1 MLVFHPDNHLYESID
16 KSEAIDWI
24 SVTTLVSFFKQPFDS
39 KKIAQKVS
47 KNKNSKW
54 YGMLPEDIIKTWNS
68 ESKRATDLGTWYH
81 NQRENDL
88 LECKSL
94 NRHGVDLGVFAPMVD
109 EHGVKTASSQKLDDG
124 IYPEHLIYLKSA
136 GICGQ
141 SDLVEIANGHVHIL
155 DYKTNKE
162 IKTSSF
168 VNWEGLSQKMNQ
180 PLSHLDDCNYF
191 HYALQLSIYMY
202 MIIKHNPKLKPGS
215 LTLQHVTFE
224 TEGEDEFGYPI
235 AKRTEEGDPI
245 VKDVI
250 QYKLPYLKEE
260 VNSLFSWLKFNKH
273 ELINYSK
280 KKKND

>member
-16 KSEAIDWI
+16 KTEAIDWI

-39 KKIAQKVS
+39 KKIAEKVS
-47 KNKNSKW
+47 KNKKSKW
-54 YGMLPEDIIKTWNS
+54 YGMTPDSIINTWNS

-94 NRHGVDLGVFAPMVD
+94 NRHGVNLGVFAPVVD

-124 IYPEHLIYLKSA
+124 IYPEHLIYMKSA

-235 AKRTEEGDPI
+235 AKRTEDGEPI

-260 VNSLFSWLKFNKH
+260 INSLFSWLKFNKH
-273 ELINYSK
+273 DLISYSK
-280 KKKND
+280 NKKG

>member
-16 KSEAIDWI
+16 KSEKIDWI
-24 SVTTLVSFFKQPFDS
+24 SVTTLVSYFKQPFDS
-39 KKIAQKVS
+39 KKVAEKVS
-47 KNKNSKW
+47 KNKKSKW
-54 YGMLPEDIIKTWNS
+54 YGMTPEQIITTWNN

-81 NQRENDL
+81 NQREADL
-88 LECKSL
+88 LECETL
-94 NRHGVDLGVFAPMVD
+94 NRHGVDLGVFAPNVD
-109 EHGVKTASSQKLDDG
+109 EKGVKTASSQKLDDG
-124 IYPEHLIYLKSA
+124 IYPEHLVYLKTA

-141 SDLVEIANGHVHIL
+141 SDLVEIANGCVHIL

-168 VNWEGLSQKMNQ
+168 VNWEGLSQKMGD
-180 PLSHLDDCNYF
+180 PISHLDDCNYF

-215 LTLQHVTFE
+215 LILQHVVFE

-235 AKRTEEGDPI
+235 TKRTDDGEPV

-250 QYKLPYLKEE
+250 QYQLPYLKEE
-260 VNSLFSWLKFNKH
+260 VHSLFSWLKFNKH